1 MMNMKNMNK
10 AYFEEPSLQVVAVD
24 ANDVIT
30 SSGAGWG
37 NVIEIDGLLFD
48 ENGNFIGFAG

>member
-1 MMNMKNMNK
+1 MNK